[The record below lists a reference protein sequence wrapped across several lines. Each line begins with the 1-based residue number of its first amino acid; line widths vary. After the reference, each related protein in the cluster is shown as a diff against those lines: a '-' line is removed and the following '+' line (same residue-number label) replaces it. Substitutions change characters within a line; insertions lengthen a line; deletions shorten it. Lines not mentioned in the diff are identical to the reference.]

1 MAIKERLELKG
12 RCEGWLQPSNIRAI
26 HQYQRHSRLEGTCRW
41 IWTNPKFVKWH
52 EQSSSQASE
61 SDRLL
66 CIYGPHGCGKS
77 ALASFIA
84 EELERKPLPVLFYS
98 FSGMDT
104 DRQNIDGLIR
114 TFLWQ
119 LLQDSSDN
127 TRLDVVQNLMLKGPP
142 ATSEL
147 WEALKR
153 VLSFIQEDVYCI
165 IDGIDECG
173 DSTTALL
180 KDICDLLRTHMKFRA
195 TLLGRPR
202 GLQTVMTTSVSIEMN
217 SEVVKQDIEKF
228 INVKLGE
235 SKVLGAPDLR
245 DAVFETLQTKSDGMF
260 LWVKLMMDD
269 LSRSATPFDIRERLR
284 NLPRGLEKTYQLL
297 LLRLIERLD
306 RFDLQLARRILA
318 FTAVSCRTLDLEEVR
333 YACAL
338 DSQSSSTNATLH
350 DHLLPW
356 PEQSIL
362 DVCGDFIT
370 ITDGLV
376 RLVHFSVKEFF
387 TRPGSEWLG
396 KDDRGISSFR
406 IDVEYSHRN
415 LASICVR
422 YLSMG
427 DYGSPLNDATAY
439 EEVTSQ
445 HPFLKYAS
453 MYMISHFSHSGR
465 PCPTTLIELRNFLQS
480 QNCAS
485 WIEYVGMILLESGCM
500 DMQQE
505 GFGRFVL
512 WLGEAGGYEVELMLN
527 EFKMFLNQELA
538 KRVREFGE
546 HDPRT
551 EQWQSFIYI
560 FFAEA
565 YDCVAAQQ
573 SDSNSNNPA
582 VLELSRLAP
591 STTLQSLV
599 QIFDGLND
607 HSMLPLRRQADI
619 LLRLQSHLLK
629 VKILT
634 DPLKLL
640 FRIILQNVSII
651 HLYGLLAIADFY
663 QRVDKLDEALEVYNA
678 ALSKAESQEVSNK
691 VAILGL
697 IGHIL
702 SQQQKYEE
710 AEAVIRRALK
720 EDEMVYGREHKMTLT
735 VADRL
740 AWILYR
746 QHKFTEAEDLHRRA
760 LVGREKVLGAE
771 HANTQSSVYGLAFAL
786 YAQHRFAEAE
796 DLYRRVLVGREKVL
810 GAEHKDT
817 LHSVYSLA
825 RTLYKQDRFAE
836 AEDLHRRALVGTEK
850 VLGAEHANTQS
861 SVYGLAL
868 ALYAQHRFAEAEDLY
883 RRALVGM
890 EKVLG
895 AEHANTLNIVYGL
908 AFALYEQHKFAEAEI
923 LHRRVLVGMETVLGA
938 EHANT
943 LSSVYGLACA
953 LYEQHKFAEA
963 EILHRRALVGREKVL
978 GAEHVNTLSSVYGL
992 ALALYEQH
1000 KFAEAEALHRRAL
1013 VGREKVLGAEHMET
1027 LDSVYSLA
1035 CALYNKDKF
1044 AEAEVLHRRALVG
1057 TEKVLGAEHVE
1068 TLHSVYSLAWTLYNQ
1083 AKFAEAEDLH
1093 RRALVGREKV
1103 LGAEHANT
1111 LSSVSSL
1118 AMALY
1123 EQDKFAEAEDLH
1135 RRALVGREKVLGAEH
1150 VHTLHSVKS
1159 LALALYEQDKFVE
1172 AEELLWGSSNTE
1184 RGNLAQSIEI
1194 H

>member
-1 MAIKERLELKG
+1 
-12 RCEGWLQPSNIRAI
+12 
-26 HQYQRHSRLEGTCRW
+26 
-41 IWTNPKFVKWH
+41 VKWH
-52 EQSSSQASE
+52 EQFSSQASE

-84 EELERKPLPVLFYS
+84 EELERKPVPVLFYS

-119 LLQDSSDN
+119 LLQDSSEN
-127 TRLDVVQNLMLKGPP
+127 TRLEVVQNLMLKGPP

-147 WEALKR
+147 WEALKK

-173 DSTTALL
+173 DSTIALL
-180 KDICDLLRTHMKFRA
+180 EYICDLLRTHMKFRA

-202 GLQTVMTTSVSIEMN
+202 GLQTVKTTSLAIEVN
-217 SEVVKQDIEKF
+217 AEVVKQDIEKF

-235 SKVLGAPDLR
+235 SKVLRAPDLR

-260 LWVKLMMDD
+260 LWVKLMIDD
-269 LSRSATPFDIRERLR
+269 LSRSATRFDIRERLR
-284 NLPRGLEKTYQLL
+284 NLPRGLEKAYQLL

-350 DHLLPW
+350 EHLLLL

-362 DVCGDFIT
+362 DVCGDFIS

-376 RLVHFSVKEFF
+376 RLVHFSAKEFF
-387 TRPGSEWLG
+387 TRPESEWLSN
-396 KDDRGISSFR
+396 DDLGISCFR
-406 IDVEYSHRN
+406 IDVENSHRK
-415 LASICVR
+415 LASSCVR

-439 EEVTSQ
+439 ERVTSH

-480 QNCAS
+480 QSCAS
-485 WIEYVGMILLESGCM
+485 WIEYVGMILLESGSM
-500 DMQQE
+500 DMLPE
-505 GFGRFVL
+505 GFDRFVL
-512 WLGEAGGYEVELMLN
+512 WLGEAGGYEVELMSN
-527 EFKMFLNQELA
+527 EFGMFLNQELA

-551 EQWQSFIYI
+551 EQWQSFTYI
-560 FFAEA
+560 FSPDA
-565 YDCVAAQQ
+565 YDSPAVQQ
-573 SDSNSNNPA
+573 SHSNSNNPA
-582 VLELSRLAP
+582 VLELSHLPP
-591 STTLQSLV
+591 STTLQGLV
-599 QIFDGLND
+599 QIFDGLDD

-640 FRIILQNVSII
+640 FRIILQKASSI

-678 ALSKAESQEVSNK
+678 ALSKVESQEVSNK

-697 IGHIL
+697 IGNIL
-702 SQQQKYEE
+702 NQQQKYEE

-720 EDEMVYGREHKMTLT
+720 EGEMVYGREHKRTLT
-735 VADRL
+735 VAYRL
-740 AWILYR
+740 AWILYE
-746 QHKFTEAEDLHRRA
+746 QDK
-760 LVGREKVLGAE
+760 
-771 HANTQSSVYGLAFAL
+771 
-786 YAQHRFAEAE
+786 FAEAE
-796 DLYRRVLVGREKVL
+796 DLYRW
-810 GAEHKDT
+810 
-817 LHSVYSLA
+817 
-825 RTLYKQDRFAE
+825 
-836 AEDLHRRALVGTEK
+836 ALV
-850 VLGAEHANTQS
+850 
-861 SVYGLAL
+861 
-868 ALYAQHRFAEAEDLY
+868 R
-883 RRALVGM
+883 
-890 EKVLG
+890 
-895 AEHANTLNIVYGL
+895 
-908 AFALYEQHKFAEAEI
+908 
-923 LHRRVLVGMETVLGA
+923 
-938 EHANT
+938 
-943 LSSVYGLACA
+943 
-953 LYEQHKFAEA
+953 
-963 EILHRRALVGREKVL
+963 REKVL
-978 GAEHVNTLSSVYGL
+978 GAEHVDTLNSVNNL
-992 ALALYEQH
+992 ACALYMQH
-1000 KFAEAEALHRRAL
+1000 KFAEAE
-1013 VGREKVLGAEHMET
+1013 
-1027 LDSVYSLA
+1027 
-1035 CALYNKDKF
+1035 
-1044 AEAEVLHRRALVG
+1044 
-1057 TEKVLGAEHVE
+1057 
-1068 TLHSVYSLAWTLYNQ
+1068 
-1083 AKFAEAEDLH
+1083 DLL

-1111 LSSVSSL
+1111 LTSVNNL
-1118 AMALY
+1118 ALALY
-1123 EQDKFAEAEDLH
+1123 EQVKFVEAEDLH
-1135 RRALVGREKVLGAEH
+1135 RRAMVRREKVLGAEH
-1150 VHTLHSVKS
+1150 AHTLNSVNN

-1172 AEELLWGSSNTE
+1172 AEDLHRRALVGRKKVLGAEHANTLNSVNSLARALYMQDKFVEAEKLLRGSWNTE
-1184 RGNLAQSIEI
+1184 RGNLAESIEI
-1194 H
+1194 F

>member
-202 GLQTVMTTSVSIEMN
+202 GLQTVKTTSVAIEMN
-217 SEVVKQDIEKF
+217 SEVVKQDIQKF

-260 LWVKLMMDD
+260 LWVKLMIDD

-306 RFDLQLARRILA
+306 RFDLQLAQRILA

-350 DHLLPW
+350 QHLLLQ
-356 PEQSIL
+356 PEQTIL
-362 DVCGDFIT
+362 EVCGDFIT

-376 RLVHFSVKEFF
+376 RLVHFSAKEFF
-387 TRPGSEWLG
+387 TRPESEWLSN
-396 KDDRGISSFR
+396 DDRGISSFR
-406 IDVEYSHRN
+406 IDVENSHRK
-415 LASICVR
+415 LASVCVR
-422 YLSMG
+422 YLSLG

-500 DMQQE
+500 DMLPE
-505 GFGRFVL
+505 SFDRFLL
-512 WLGEAGGYEVELMLN
+512 WLGEAGGNEVELISN

-551 EQWQSFIYI
+551 EQWHSFIYI
-560 FFAEA
+560 FLPDA
-565 YDCVAAQQ
+565 YDCPAAQQ
-573 SDSNSNNPA
+573 SHCNSNTPA
-582 VLELSRLAP
+582 VLELSHPAP
-591 STTLQSLV
+591 STTLQGLV

-619 LLRLQSHLLK
+619 LLRLQSHLLR

-651 HLYGLLAIADFY
+651 HLYGLLAIAVFY
-663 QRVDKLDEALEVYNA
+663 QRVNKLDEALEVYNA
-678 ALSKAESQEVSNK
+678 ALSKVESQEVSKK
-691 VAILGL
+691 VAILGQ
-697 IGHIL
+697 IGNIL
-702 SQQQKYEE
+702 HQQHKYEE
-710 AEAVIRRALK
+710 AEAVI
-720 EDEMVYGREHKMTLT
+720 
-735 VADRL
+735 
-740 AWILYR
+740 
-746 QHKFTEAEDLHRRA
+746 RRA

-771 HANTQSSVYGLAFAL
+771 HAY
-786 YAQHRFAEAE
+786 
-796 DLYRRVLVGREKVL
+796 
-810 GAEHKDT
+810 
-817 LHSVYSLA
+817 
-825 RTLYKQDRFAE
+825 
-836 AEDLHRRALVGTEK
+836 
-850 VLGAEHANTQS
+850 
-861 SVYGLAL
+861 
-868 ALYAQHRFAEAEDLY
+868 
-883 RRALVGM
+883 
-890 EKVLG
+890 
-895 AEHANTLNIVYGL
+895 TLN
-908 AFALYEQHKFAEAEI
+908 
-923 LHRRVLVGMETVLGA
+923 
-938 EHANT
+938 
-943 LSSVYGLACA
+943 SV
-953 LYEQHKFAEA
+953 
-963 EILHRRALVGREKVL
+963 
-978 GAEHVNTLSSVYGL
+978 N
-992 ALALYEQH
+992 
-1000 KFAEAEALHRRAL
+1000 
-1013 VGREKVLGAEHMET
+1013 
-1027 LDSVYSLA
+1027 
-1035 CALYNKDKF
+1035 N
-1044 AEAEVLHRRALVG
+1044 
-1057 TEKVLGAEHVE
+1057 
-1068 TLHSVYSLAWTLYNQ
+1068 LAW
-1083 AKFAEAEDLH
+1083 
-1093 RRALVGREKV
+1093 
-1103 LGAEHANT
+1103 
-1111 LSSVSSL
+1111 
-1118 AMALY
+1118 ALY

-1150 VHTLHSVKS
+1150 VHTLNSVDG
-1159 LALALYEQDKFVE
+1159 LALALNKQGKSAEAEDLHRRALVGREKVLGAEHVDTLNSVNNLAWALYEQDKFAE
-1172 AEELLWGSSNTE
+1172 AEDPYRQALC
-1184 RGNLAQSIEI
+1184 
-1194 H
+1194 